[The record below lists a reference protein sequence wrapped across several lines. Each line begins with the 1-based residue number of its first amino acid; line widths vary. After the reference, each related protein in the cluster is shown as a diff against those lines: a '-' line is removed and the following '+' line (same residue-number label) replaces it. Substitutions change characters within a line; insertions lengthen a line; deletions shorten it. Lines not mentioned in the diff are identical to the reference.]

1 MDNEKKILA
10 KVGHKEILQ
19 SDVNDLHRSVGP
31 ERILEFANPEGQK
44 ELLEE
49 LIAQE
54 LLLQDARNKKLDQS
68 PEFLREVEKI
78 QESVLKQIALK
89 ELLKSVE
96 VSDDFVKNYY
106 QENPLSFKEEEAWQA
121 SHILVNTAE
130 ESEKIYQEIQAGKS
144 FAQAALEYSQCPS
157 KNQGGNLGFFTA
169 GKMVAEFENC
179 VKEMTKG
186 EIREGVESQFG
197 WHLIQLTDKK
207 EAGMIP
213 FEQIKDELKKQLLL
227 IHQEKAYIEKGQE
240 LKKTIPVEYYE

>member
-1 MDNEKKILA
+1 M
-10 KVGHKEILQ
+10 
-19 SDVNDLHRSVGP
+19 
-31 ERILEFANPEGQK
+31 
-44 ELLEE
+44 
-49 LIAQE
+49 
-54 LLLQDARNKKLDQS
+54 
-68 PEFLREVEKI
+68 
-78 QESVLKQIALK
+78 
-89 ELLKSVE
+89 
-96 VSDDFVKNYY
+96 
-106 QENPLSFKEEEAWQA
+106 
-121 SHILVNTAE
+121 
-130 ESEKIYQEIQAGKS
+130 
-144 FAQAALEYSQCPS
+144 
-157 KNQGGNLGFFTA
+157 GFFTA